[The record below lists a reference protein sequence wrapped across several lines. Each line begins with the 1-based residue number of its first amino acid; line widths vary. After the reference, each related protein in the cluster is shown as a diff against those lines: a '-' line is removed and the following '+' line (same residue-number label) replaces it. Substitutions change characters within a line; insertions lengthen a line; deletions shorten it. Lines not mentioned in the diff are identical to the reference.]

1 MDPRL
6 IQSFRQ
12 FQRVVTREVGALQ
25 GDFLDRGRPF
35 AASRLLWEIGEGD
48 VEIAALR
55 SRLGLDSGYASRLLR
70 ALEAE
75 GLVHVGPSP
84 VDARARVVRRT
95 AEGDQEA
102 ARLDEASDEAT
113 AALLSG
119 LDADDQRALDSAAR
133 TVTHLLV
140 RPHVTVERIDPTSS
154 EAAWCVQQY
163 YAELEEAFATGYD
176 PANAVAVGAEDLSE
190 PRGAFYVMRLH
201 GQPIGC
207 GGVTYPPG
215 EPAFLKRMW
224 VAPSARGLGV
234 GAMILDT
241 LETAAREAG
250 ATTVRLDTNS
260 TLGPACRMYEARG
273 YLQVPDFNGEPHADR
288 WYAKGLQRQ
297 APASRSKAS

>member
-70 ALEAE
+70 ALESE
-75 GLVHVGPSP
+75 GLVEVGPSP

-95 AEGDQEA
+95 AAGDDEA

-113 AALLSG
+113 GVLLSG
-119 LDADDQRALDSAAR
+119 LDADDQRALDAAAR
-133 TVTHLLV
+133 TVTHLLT
-140 RPHVTVERIDPTSS
+140 RPHISVEEIDPASP
-154 EAAWCVQQY
+154 EAVWCVQQY
-163 YAELEEAFATGYD
+163 YAELQEMFDAGYD
-176 PANAVAVGAEDLSE
+176 PAKAVAVGVEDLTE
-190 PRGAFYVMRLH
+190 PRGAFYAVRLH

-207 GGVTYPPG
+207 GGVTLPPG

-234 GAMILDT
+234 GAMILDA
-241 LETAAREAG
+241 LEARARESG

-297 APASRSKAS
+297 APAASSSAS